1 MSASMI
7 NFIGKYGEYAKTAAT
22 GSAIFP
28 ETILCA
34 AALES
39 GYAKSELSSKYN
51 NFFGIKA
58 QKGDGWTGKT
68 VTYKTREQKASG
80 EVYYVNAAFRHFDS
94 PADSFKNYVKFITGP
109 RYIKAGVTSAKSPVE
124 QFEKIKA
131 AGYATD
137 VNYAGILS
145 NMFNGVKDWAAAY
158 PAAGSGLAAVILIIS
173 FFF

>member
-1 MSASMI
+1 MATKLELFI
-7 NFIGKYGEYAKTAAT
+7 NKYGLHAQAAAA

-39 GYAKSELSSKYN
+39 GYAKSELSNRYN

-68 VTYKTREQKASG
+68 VTYKTKEQKANG
-80 EVYYVNAAFRHFDS
+80 EVYYVNAVFRHYDT
-94 PADSFKNYVKFITGP
+94 AEDSFKNYVKFISGT
-109 RYIKAGVTSAKSPVE
+109 RYVKAGVTNAKSPIE

-145 NMFNGVKDWAAAY
+145 KMFNGVKDWAAAY
-158 PAAGSGLAAVILIIS
+158 PAAGGGLAAVLLVLS